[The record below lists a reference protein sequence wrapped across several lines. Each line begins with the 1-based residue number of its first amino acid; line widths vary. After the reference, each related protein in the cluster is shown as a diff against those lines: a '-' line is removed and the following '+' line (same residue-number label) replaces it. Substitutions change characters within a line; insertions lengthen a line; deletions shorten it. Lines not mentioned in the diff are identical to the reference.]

1 MRWPGRIRPGSVCR
15 ELAASMDILPTVAG
29 LAGARLPARRIDG
42 LDLRPLLLGAISVS
56 PREALYYFYGTELH
70 AVRRGRWKLHVPHAY
85 PSYEG
90 QEPGR
95 DGLPGPTVRREI
107 GYALFDLESD
117 IGERT
122 NLVERFPDVVEG
134 LMAVAEKAREDLGD
148 GPKAGRGVRPGGRRR
163 QPGPGPAGS
172 P

>member
-1 MRWPGRIRPGSVCR
+1 M
-15 ELAASMDILPTVAG
+15 AASMDILPTVARV
-29 LAGARLPARRIDG
+29 AGARLPGRTIDG
-42 LDLRPLLLGAISVS
+42 LDLLPLLLSETAAP
-56 PREALYYFYGTELH
+56 PREELYYYYGTELH

-95 DGLPGPTVRREI
+95 DGFPGKTVRREM
-107 GYALFDLESD
+107 GYALYDLESD

-122 NLVERFPDVVEG
+122 DLAERFPDVVEE

-148 GPKAGRGVRPGGRRR
+148 GPRAGRGVRPGGARR
-163 QPGPGPAGS
+163 
-172 P
+172 

>member
-1 MRWPGRIRPGSVCR
+1 
-15 ELAASMDILPTVAG
+15 MDILPTLARV
-29 LAGARLPARRIDG
+29 AGARLPSRTIDG
-42 LDLRPLLLGAISVS
+42 LDLLPLLLGDSVDP
-56 PREALYYFYGTELH
+56 PREELYYYYGTELH

-90 QEPGR
+90 QEPGQ
-95 DGLPGPTVRREI
+95 DGFPGPTVRRET
-107 GYALFDLESD
+107 GYALYDLESD